1 MHPTSAAQRLQ
12 PNAARR
18 EQAWPFPFSPQDWA
32 ATPEPIRQYLLA
44 LQQSQ
49 TGLQTQVDE
58 LLARLRAA
66 GAAIDKAEAKLGRN
80 STNSNQ
86 PPSAD
91 NPYRKPGSR
100 STPKAK
106 TNGNAGAQKGHRG
119 HARKLLPPTQSIP
132 VAPEPCSC
140 GNPLFTDLLVFH
152 THQEV
157 ELPDLPLQVH
167 HYLLQQGSCACCGKR
182 SKARIPTGHE
192 TGFGPRLTAL
202 VGEVSGMMGESR
214 SAVKTL
220 LASVWNLDVSL
231 GAIQKMIDRVSTALL
246 PHYEAIGQIARAAA
260 VNYADETPWYNKP
273 TLLWLWLLTNPTV
286 AFFMIHPHRSKEAFL
301 ALVDTWKGILVCDG
315 YGVYT
320 KWVNLRQHCLAHLI
334 RRAKALH
341 ETKDPE
347 VAALGRRIHRELQR
361 LVHMAHDPP
370 TTGQWNAFYARFV
383 GLLFK
388 ARERTDDAGTLARTL
403 LKELDHL
410 WLFLEVHGV
419 APTNNLAE
427 RMIRFGVLWRKRS
440 QGSVSEK
447 GNRWV
452 ERILTVRQTCRLRS
466 VATYAVLVDAVE
478 ASFFGRTP
486 DLSWLKN
493 DAK

>member
-1 MHPTSAAQRLQ
+1 VQATSAAQLLE
-12 PNAARR
+12 PDATCS

-32 ATPEPIRQYLLA
+32 ATPEPVRQHLLA
-44 LQQSQ
+44 LEQNQSL
-49 TGLQTQVDE
+49 LQTQVDE
-58 LLARLRAA
+58 LLARLRTL
-66 GAAIDKAEAKLGRN
+66 GAVADQAKAKLGRD

-100 STPKAK
+100 SKPK
-106 TNGNAGAQKGHRG
+106 GNTKGKAGAKKGHPG
-119 HARKLLPPTQSIP
+119 HARKLLPPTQSTL
-132 VAPEPCSC
+132 VSPEPCSC
-140 GNPLFTDLLVFH
+140 GNTDFTGLAVFH

-157 ELPDLPLQVH
+157 ELPDLPLHVH
-167 HYLLQQGSCACCGKR
+167 HHLLQQGACTGCGALC
-182 SKARIPTGHE
+182 KARIPIGHE

-202 VGEVSGMMGESR
+202 VGEVSGMMGDSR

-231 GAIQKMIDRVSTALL
+231 GAIQKMIDRVSNALI

-260 VNYADETPWYNKP
+260 VNHADETPWYRKP
-273 TLLWLWLLTNPTV
+273 ILLWLWVLTNPTV
-286 AFFMIHPHRSKEAFL
+286 AFFMIHPYRSKQAFL
-301 ALVDTWKGILVCDG
+301 DLVDTWKGILVCDG

-320 KWVNLRQHCLAHLI
+320 KWINLRQHCLAHLI
-334 RRAKALH
+334 RRAKALS
-341 ETKDPE
+341 ETQDLE
-347 VAALGRRIHRELQR
+347 IAAFGRRIHRELQR

-388 ARERTDDAGTLARTL
+388 TRERTDDAGILARTL

-440 QGSVSEK
+440 QGTASEK
-447 GNRWV
+447 GDRWV

-466 VATYAVLVDAVE
+466 VPTYAVLVDAVQ
-478 ASFFGRTP
+478 ASFFGRAP
-486 DLSWLKN
+486 DLSWLKEP
-493 DAK
+493 AK